1 MSDMIY
7 RSHTKSVKVG
17 AIANRHDMPVDEYL
31 VDYMSFHG
39 QRAYQ
44 RAWDATH
51 QWVRRNSRTK
61 MIFYYTGM
69 TEFTIGVLDA
79 LDTSS
84 HPHLLMR
91 WNQTSEKY
99 EPLLRKSF
107 PIVKAVHQLAHI
119 MRHLSEGVPLQLRI
133 DGQNPPE
140 IYSENADP
148 DERDYPH
155 QWLTSDAIEFIKE
168 ELRGRK

>member
-1 MSDMIY
+1 MPEMIY
-7 RSHTKSVKVG
+7 RPYTKSLRVG
-17 AIANRHDMPVDEYL
+17 AIANRHTMPVDEYL
-31 VDYMSFHG
+31 APTVTVHG
-39 QRAYQ
+39 QKAYLL
-44 RAWDATH
+44 AWDMTH
-51 QWVRRNSRTK
+51 LWIKKHRKTK
-61 MIFYYTGM
+61 MIFYFTGM

-91 WNQTSEKY
+91 YNRAELRY

-107 PIVKAVHQLAHI
+107 PIVKAIHQLAHI
-119 MRHLSEGVPLQLRI
+119 MRYLSEGVPLQLRI
-133 DGQNPPE
+133 DGQNTPE
-140 IYSENADP
+140 VYAETADP

-155 QWLTSDAIEFIKE
+155 QWLTSNAVEWIKE